1 MKTIYLKSSTK
12 SALIADI
19 GKVIT
24 FETIDGQKQYAGEIE
39 FSNGEVHGH
48 YIGKIPNETNPET
61 GEVISWK
68 DGYHANLLVPHDF
81 DTSVFSTLVIPP
93 PNNPVHGFAT
103 EVGPNKIDW

>member
-12 SALIADI
+12 TALIADI
-19 GKVIT
+19 AKVI
-24 FETIDGQKQYAGEIE
+24 EGYNAEIE

-48 YIGKIPNETNPET
+48 YIGKIPNETNAET
-61 GEVISWK
+61 GEVTSWK
-68 DGYHANLLVPHDF
+68 DGFHANLLVPEDF

-103 EVGPNKIDW
+103 EVGPFKVDW